1 MTKTELIEQITLRS
15 TLSKKQA
22 QEALNAIIEITGDVL
37 VKGEDLQLLGLGTF
51 RVSDR
56 SERLGRNPRTGETI
70 VISASKKVSFRAA
83 SGLLERLNK

>member
-70 VISASKKVSFRAA
+70 VIPASKKVSFRAA
-83 SGLLERLNK
+83 SSLLERLNK

>member
-22 QEALNAIIEITGDVL
+22 QEALNAIIEITGNVL

-70 VISASKKVSFRAA
+70 VIPASKKVSFRAA

>member
-70 VISASKKVSFRAA
+70 VIPASKKVSFRAA
-83 SGLLERLNK
+83 SGRLERLNK

>member
-56 SERLGRNPRTGETI
+56 SEHLGRNPRTGETI
-70 VISASKKVSFRAA
+70 VIPASKKVSFRAA